1 MELKN
6 GLTVSYNSGRV
17 IKVGDDGYHENF
29 GFQWNLFNKLQLDS
43 YNGST
48 ESFDRLLDQSDLNPD
63 EFKNKIILEVGA
75 GSGRF
80 TEVLLSLGAKVI
92 AVDYS
97 SAINANFQNN
107 LEFVDNQK
115 LICVQS
121 DLFEMPV
128 QENFF
133 DMVIC
138 YGVIQ
143 HTGRN
148 MDSLNHLTKF
158 VKQDGY
164 LLVDIYSNSIRHLNP
179 WIYAIRPFFFLV
191 KDNKKKL
198 NLVKKFVNFMF
209 PIQLYLIKK
218 VFNKGG
224 IYKYIR
230 YFLYRSPNSVY
241 GINLY
246 LSGKISLDI
255 AKEWDI
261 LNTFDAWM
269 PQHDHPVSFKK
280 WSKMI
285 QEVVKRKSFDIVS
298 MKECGQGNCAT
309 LKLRNN

>member
-1 MELKN
+1 
-6 GLTVSYNSGRV
+6 
-17 IKVGDDGYHENF
+17 
-29 GFQWNLFNKLQLDS
+29 
-43 YNGST
+43 
-48 ESFDRLLDQSDLNPD
+48 
-63 EFKNKIILEVGA
+63 
-75 GSGRF
+75 
-80 TEVLLSLGAKVI
+80 
-92 AVDYS
+92 
-97 SAINANFQNN
+97 
-107 LEFVDNQK
+107 
-115 LICVQS
+115 
-121 DLFEMPV
+121 
-128 QENFF
+128 
-133 DMVIC
+133 
-138 YGVIQ
+138 
-143 HTGRN
+143 
-148 MDSLNHLTKF
+148 
-158 VKQDGY
+158 
-164 LLVDIYSNSIRHLNP
+164 
-179 WIYAIRPFFFLV
+179 
-191 KDNKKKL
+191 
-198 NLVKKFVNFMF
+198 MF

-285 QEVVKRKSFDIVS
+285 QEVVKTKSFDIVS